1 MKKLIRFLISFLGL
15 LILVVALMAAFN
27 ICPPEGPWPLPP
39 WCSGSAISWP
49 LSEPPQEKT
58 GEESPP
64 VEADMSENERLARVS
79 VGLVMDLTTVNTYFN
94 DAASSIGEVKA
105 SADGWI
111 LAGDELCVGKAA
123 SPAQPTRSL
132 FQLTGGIPQGFLD
145 PLPDSGFIAAP
156 EGACAVG
163 ASPSASFLNQAGD
176 LITPDLLE
184 AKGIQTISY
193 QDLTGGQRDG
203 RALESTLSGLIT
215 PGDSALAS
223 ADGWNRVVW
232 DEISKS
238 QATAQSLM
246 DYHLWT
252 VSSQIEAAVVD
263 SMRARMQGM
272 GLPSQVLTA
281 FDNSRTSGWFASP
294 PAVEEDLLAAME
306 IEAVFSGKTEG
317 TIHERRAFS
326 IPELGEMPQ
335 FGPMSG
341 EGSVVYHDS
350 ESGDYPF
357 DLEIEWTEW
366 DELGRV
372 TAGQITFDDA
382 EHGVVIEMQIRSDGS
397 RTAHLYRAGEMVGV
411 VEVDTQGM
419 VTYQDA
425 AQ

>member
-1 MKKLIRFLISFLGL
+1 MKKLIRFLLSFLGVIIL
-15 LILVVALMAAFN
+15 LVALMAAFK
-27 ICPPEGPWPLPP
+27 ICPPEGPWPMPP
-39 WCSGSAISWP
+39 WCSGSAIDWP
-49 LSEPPQEKT
+49 LSQAPQEAAL
-58 GEESPP
+58 EEGPAPS
-64 VEADMSENERLARVS
+64 EMSENERLARVA

-105 SADGWI
+105 WNGGWL
-111 LAGDELCVGKAA
+111 LAADELCAGKAA
-123 SPAQPTRSL
+123 SPSQPARSL
-132 FQLTGGIPQGFLD
+132 FQLSGGIPQGFLD
-145 PLPDSGFIAAP
+145 PLPASGFIAAP
-156 EGACAVG
+156 DGACAVG
-163 ASPSASFLNQAGD
+163 ASPSASFLNQAGE
-176 LITPDLLE
+176 LITPELLE

-193 QDLTGGQRDG
+193 QDLTGGQREG

-215 PGDSALAS
+215 PGDSALAT
-223 ADGWNRVVW
+223 ADGWNQKVW
-232 DEISKS
+232 DEIAKS
-238 QATAQSLM
+238 QSAAQSLM

-263 SMRARMQGM
+263 SMRARMQSM
-272 GLPSQVLTA
+272 GLPSQVMNAL
-281 FDNSRTSGWFASP
+281 DNSRTSGWFASP
-294 PAVEEDLLAAME
+294 PAAQEDLLAAME

-317 TIHERRAFS
+317 TIYERREFS
-326 IPELGEMPQ
+326 LPELGEMPQ

-341 EGSVVYHDS
+341 EGSVVYHDPD
-350 ESGDYPF
+350 SGDYPF

-372 TAGQITFDDA
+372 TAGQIVFDDT
-382 EHGVVIEMQIRSDGS
+382 EHGVVIEMEIRSDGS